1 METQT
6 TEVVV
11 PEVSAEVISPEV
23 IETTTETTH
32 EEPTED
38 TIPEMS
44 DEDLQSLVDSI
55 LNSEGVEPPVATEP
69 QFFTQEKQDKV
80 INELVVINELIGKQ
94 AEMEV
99 AIEQE
104 KAETIKKLEEVQAIA
119 DAKQEEIDVV
129 NTLYTNIE
137 TVLTPEIAKA
147 LATNDTE
154 NIPAYLIKEKR
165 ELVENHPF
173 V

>member
-6 TEVVV
+6 VEVAAPEVATEVT
-11 PEVSAEVISPEV
+11 SPEV
-23 IETTTETTH
+23 IATTTETTP
-32 EEPTED
+32 EAPTEEA
-38 TIPEMS
+38 IPEMS
-44 DEDLQSLVDSI
+44 NEELDAFVKSI
-55 LNSEGVEPPVATEP
+55 LDSEGVEPQVATEP
-69 QFFTQEKQDKV
+69 QFFTKEKEEKV
-80 INELVVINELIGKQ
+80 INELVIINELIGKQ
-94 AEMEV
+94 AEAEV
-99 AIEQE
+99 AHEQE
-104 KAETIKKLEEVQAIA
+104 KADTIKKLEEVQAIA
-119 DAKQEEIDVV
+119 DAKQEEIELV

-147 LATNDTE
+147 LATNDAD